1 MFRMAPLVKN
11 GIVIVFIGRDN
22 GELGKIKTYEV
33 FW

>member
-1 MFRMAPLVKN
+1 MFKMAPLVKN